1 MSWNFFKKR
10 EENPYAVRYLEGV
23 KGERLAE
30 AALKREGMKLL
41 CRRFR
46 ASGGEIDL
54 IFRDGEEIVF
64 VEVKYRPEGVKGDG
78 IEAVTPDK
86 IRRVHRAGD
95 AFLTRYPHAPA
106 RIDIVEI
113 TSDGVDHVRNVY

>member
-1 MSWNFFKKR
+1 MKFNFFKKR
-10 EENPYAVRYLEGV
+10 EENPYAARYLEGV
-23 KGERLAE
+23 RGEQLAE
-30 AALKREGMKLL
+30 KALKKEGMKLMR
-41 CRRFR
+41 RRFR
-46 ASGGEIDL
+46 SSGGEIDL

-78 IEAVTPDK
+78 IEAVTTDK
-86 IRRVHRAGD
+86 IRRIRRAGN
-95 AFLTRYPHAPA
+95 AFLTRYPQTPA